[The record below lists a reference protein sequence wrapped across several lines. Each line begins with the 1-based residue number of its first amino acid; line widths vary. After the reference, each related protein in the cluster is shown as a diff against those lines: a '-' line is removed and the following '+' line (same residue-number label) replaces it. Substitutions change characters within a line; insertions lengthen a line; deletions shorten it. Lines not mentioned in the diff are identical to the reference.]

1 MEKLGEGLSFRRRQ
15 VTYSE
20 TGGTETGLSRKK
32 EWSGAER
39 RVKDV
44 LSWAR
49 ARLSGLRE
57 RARSDL
63 VWRVTVIM

>member
-1 MEKLGEGLSFRRRQ
+1 MEKLGEGLSLRSRQ

-20 TGGTETGLSRKK
+20 TGGSETGLSRKK
-32 EWSGAER
+32 EWSGVER

-49 ARLSGLRE
+49 ARLSRLRE
-57 RARSDL
+57 WARSDL